1 MDTRLGWTPDSDRY
15 PTRTLFPDTRRHP
28 SRALGTRSADPP
40 ASRPAPP
47 RFCGGVRTLRTRR
60 VPFAASEGLP
70 SKRAKRAL
78 RSLGY
83 RCRWNTLLVIVC
95 HLGFNSLRKLGFGP
109 AGRRFCLSPRGAE
122 GRRGGCAARQAFIP
136 HPGSGPPSPRIG
148 PSGCTIGT
156 PMGDLSRGVLRGKRP
171 RVRRE
176 GVYAG
181 GSQGVLTH
189 SPTGGINPPLRRR
202 RL

>member
-1 MDTRLGWTPDSDRY
+1 MLRVGCEPL
-15 PTRTLFPDTRRHP
+15 
-28 SRALGTRSADPP
+28 
-40 ASRPAPP
+40 
-47 RFCGGVRTLRTRR
+47 VRN
-60 VPFAASEGLP
+60 VAFAASGVLGLKVAP
-70 SKRAKRAL
+70 SSMLQGGMGANPANRRVRSAPFVASAISDAGILWFNQLLAWFYLAANARLRAGEPPILPVPKG
-78 RSLGY
+78 S
-83 RCRWNTLLVIVC
+83 
-95 HLGFNSLRKLGFGP
+95 
-109 AGRRFCLSPRGAE
+109 E
-122 GRRGGCAARQAFIP
+122 GRRGGYAARQAFIP

-189 SPTGGINPPLRRR
+189 SPTRGINPR
-202 RL
+202 